1 MIIIRIEMIII
12 MATATAIIIV
22 EVISILFL

>member
-1 MIIIRIEMIII
+1 MIILRIEMIII
-12 MATATAIIIV
+12 TATATAIIIV